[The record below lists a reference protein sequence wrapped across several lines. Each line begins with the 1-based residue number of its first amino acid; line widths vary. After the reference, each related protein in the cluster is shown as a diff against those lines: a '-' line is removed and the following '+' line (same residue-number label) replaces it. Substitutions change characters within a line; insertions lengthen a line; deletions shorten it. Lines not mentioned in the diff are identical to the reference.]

1 MTTFRSD
8 ARSSTTR
15 VVGGSHA
22 ASGAL
27 QIASLVFLL
36 VPNGTAQAL
45 PSAASILDRYVEVT
59 GGKAAYTGLTTQIFT
74 GKITIPAANE
84 SGSFTRYLVAPDKE
98 YEVMDT
104 EHLGRIEG
112 GGSDGIVWAKDQ
124 IQGPR
129 LKSGEEQEEEHR
141 NAYLRA
147 PLDWRKLYTKAITT
161 GSDEVEG
168 EACYEVVL
176 TPKNGHPET
185 RCYSRGTGL
194 LLRMSRTYIAAL
206 GEFKSEE
213 LYSDYQAFGG
223 DVSHPLSDDYWFR
236 AAGSDH

>member
-1 MTTFRSD
+1 
-8 ARSSTTR
+8 
-15 VVGGSHA
+15 
-22 ASGAL
+22 
-27 QIASLVFLL
+27 
-36 VPNGTAQAL
+36 
-45 PSAASILDRYVEVT
+45 
-59 GGKAAYTGLTTQIFT
+59 
-74 GKITIPAANE
+74 
-84 SGSFTRYLVAPDKE
+84 
-98 YEVMDT
+98 MDT

-236 AAGSDH
+236 AAGSNH